1 MSPEN
6 SIGMLMGLAM
16 LALILIMMGS
26 YNPLSRMLT
35 ASLTAGGSAVEDL
48 RVVRLDGSDTYC
60 DTSSLPAGRQRE
72 VDPLD

>member
-1 MSPEN
+1 
-6 SIGMLMGLAM
+6 MGLAM

-60 DTSSLPAGRQRE
+60 DTRSLPAGRQRE